1 MIQGLR
7 SDTGGC
13 AVIQKDIIVVG
24 GGIAGLTATLSLA
37 HKGRDVLLIEKNG
50 HCGGLMNS
58 FVRDGFRFE
67 GGARALVNAGLVK
80 PLIKE
85 FGLDIQVLP
94 NPITLG
100 IEDRMLVIEG
110 EGSLN
115 AYAGLLKDLYP
126 QSGDEVDRII
136 LAIHNIIEDMK
147 VLYGVDNPLF
157 TKKKK
162 NILTLA
168 PSVIVWT
175 LKFFRT
181 MYRISKMDT
190 PFEDYL
196 DAISAN
202 QSLKD
207 IIGQHF
213 FRKTPVFFALSYFAL
228 YNDYIYP
235 KGGVGAFIEAL
246 VEAIRKHGGGI
257 RCETRIVRV
266 DAHDKTITDSAGQVY
281 RYDKMIWAGDLKA
294 LYAMSTGAGLGEKE
308 QALFVQRKQKILSR
322 KGAESV
328 FSVFLAAALPPEAFG
343 KLSSGHVFYTPDRR
357 GLGQIHTTELKELLG
372 RWDTVSK
379 DELYAWLKRFCR
391 YNTFE
396 ISIPALRD
404 PDAAPDG
411 KTGLIISALFD
422 YGLTERIRGA
432 GWHEEFKK
440 RVEDEFIE
448 VISSSLYPGLKDS
461 ILFSFS
467 ASPSS
472 ISDRVGSS
480 EGSIVGWSFEEEIP
494 VVTSMF
500 HMADSVKTALPG
512 VYAAGKWVYS
522 PAGGPTAIMTGRI
535 AAKRILRGNA
545 L

>member
-1 MIQGLR
+1 
-7 SDTGGC
+7 
-13 AVIQKDIIVVG
+13 VIQKDIIVVS
-24 GGIAGLTATLSLA
+24 GGIAGLTAALSLA
-37 HKGRDVLLIEKNG
+37 HKGKDVLLIEKNER
-50 HCGGLMNS
+50 CGGLMNS

-100 IEDRMLVIEG
+100 IEDKTLLIDG
-110 EGSLN
+110 EGSLY
-115 AYAGLLKDLYP
+115 AYAGLLKGLYP
-126 QSGDEVDRII
+126 DSVDEVDRII
-136 LAIHNIIEDMK
+136 LAIHTIIEDMK

-168 PSVIVWT
+168 PSVIAWT
-175 LKFFRT
+175 FRFFRT

-190 PFEDYL
+190 PFEESL
-196 DAISAN
+196 DAISSN

-246 VEAIRKHGGGI
+246 VEAIAKHGGEV
-257 RCETRIVRV
+257 RCNTTIVRV
-266 DAHDKTITDSAGQVY
+266 DAHDKTITDSAGGTY
-281 RYDKMIWAGDLKA
+281 RYNKMIWAGDLKA
-294 LYAMSTGAGLGEKE
+294 LYAMSSDAGLGQKE
-308 QALFVQRKQKILSR
+308 QAIYARCKEEILAR

-328 FSVFLAAALPPEAFG
+328 FSVFLATGLPPEAFG
-343 KLSSGHVFYTPDRR
+343 TVTSGHVFHTPDRR
-357 GLGQIHTTELKELLG
+357 GLGQIHTTEVQELLG
-372 RWDTVSK
+372 RWESVSK
-379 DELYAWLKRFCR
+379 EELYTWLKRFCR

-396 ISIPALRD
+396 ISIPVLRD
-404 PDAAPDG
+404 PDAAPEG

-422 YGLTERIRGA
+422 YELTGKVCAA
-432 GWHEEFKK
+432 GWYEEFKK

-472 ISDRVGSS
+472 IFDRVMSS
-480 EGSIVGWSFEEEIP
+480 EGSIVGWSFEEKIP

-500 HMADSVKTALPG
+500 RMADSVKTALPG

-535 AAKRILRGNA
+535 AARRCLRG
-545 L
+545 

>member
-1 MIQGLR
+1 
-7 SDTGGC
+7 
-13 AVIQKDIIVVG
+13 VIQKDIIVVG
-24 GGIAGLTATLSLA
+24 GGIAGLTAALSLA
-37 HKGRDVLLIEKNG
+37 HKGRDVLLIEKNE

-80 PLIKE
+80 PLVKE
-85 FGLDIQVLP
+85 FGLDLTMLP

-100 IEDRMLVIEG
+100 VEDKLLAIDG
-110 EGSLN
+110 EPSLH

-126 QSGDEVDRII
+126 ESGEEVDRII
-136 LAIHNIIEDMK
+136 LAIHTIIEDMK

-157 TKKKK
+157 TRKKK
-162 NILTLA
+162 NILLLA
-168 PSVIVWT
+168 PSVIAWT
-175 LKFFRT
+175 FRFIRT

-190 PFEDYL
+190 PFEEYL
-196 DAISAN
+196 DAISSN

-235 KGGVGAFIEAL
+235 EGGVGAFIDTL
-246 VEAIRKHGGGI
+246 VDAIRKRGGEV
-257 RCETRIVRV
+257 RCDTGIVRI
-266 DAHDKTITDSAGQVY
+266 DPSGKTMIDSAGEAY
-281 RYDKMIWAGDLKA
+281 RYSKLIWAGDLKA
-294 LYAMSTGAGLGEKE
+294 LYTMSTGAGLGEKE
-308 QALFVQRKQKILSR
+308 QAAFSRRREAILAC

-328 FSVFLAAALPPEAFG
+328 FSVFVAVDMLPEAFG
-343 KLSSGHVFYTPDRR
+343 KVASGHVFHTPDRR
-357 GLGQIHTTELKELLG
+357 GLGQVHTAELNDLLK
-372 RWDTVSK
+372 RWDTVSR
-379 DELYAWLKRFCR
+379 DEVYAWLKRFTR

-404 PDAAPDG
+404 PDAAPAG

-422 YGLTERIRGA
+422 YELTERVRA
-432 GWHEEFKK
+432 DGWHEEFKK
-440 RVEDEFIE
+440 HVEAEFIE
-448 VISSSLYPGLKDS
+448 VISKSLYPGLKDK

-467 ASPSS
+467 ASPVS
-472 ISDRVGSS
+472 IFDRVGSS

-535 AAKRILRGNA
+535 AAKRLLRG
-545 L
+545 

>member
-1 MIQGLR
+1 V
-7 SDTGGC
+7 
-13 AVIQKDIIVVG
+13 VIQKDIIVVG
-24 GGIAGLTATLSLA
+24 GGIAGLTAALSLA
-37 HKGRDVLLIEKNG
+37 HKGREVLLIEKNG

-94 NPITLG
+94 NHITLG
-100 IEDRMLVIEG
+100 VEDKMLVIDG

-115 AYAGLLKDLYP
+115 AYAGLLKGLYP
-126 QSGDEVDRII
+126 DSVDEVDRII
-136 LAIHNIIEDMK
+136 QAIHSIIEDMK

-168 PSVIVWT
+168 PSVIAWT
-175 LKFFRT
+175 FRFFRT

-190 PFEDYL
+190 PFEEYL
-196 DAISAN
+196 ATISSN

-246 VEAIRKHGGGI
+246 VNAIRTHGGEI
-257 RCETRIVRV
+257 RYDTEIVQV
-266 DAHDKTITDSAGQVY
+266 DAQDKTLTDSAGEAY
-281 RYDKMIWAGDLKA
+281 RYNKLIWAGDLKA
-294 LYAMSTGAGLGEKE
+294 LYAMSTNDGLGVQDQAVFSRCKE
-308 QALFVQRKQKILSR
+308 EILAR

-328 FSVFLAAALPPEAFG
+328 FSVFLAVDLPPGTFG
-343 KLSSGHVFYTPDRR
+343 KIASGHVFYTPDRK
-357 GLGQIHTTELKELLG
+357 GLGQIHTTGLKELLG
-372 RWDTVSK
+372 RWNSVSK
-379 DELYAWLKRFCR
+379 EEVYVWLQRFCR
-391 YNTFE
+391 CNTFE

-404 PDAAPDG
+404 PEAAPVG
-411 KTGLIISALFD
+411 RTGLIISALFD
-422 YGLTERIRGA
+422 YELTERIRAA
-432 GWHEEFKK
+432 GWHDEFKK

-448 VISSSLYPGLKDS
+448 VVSSSLYPGLKDR

-467 ASPSS
+467 ASPVS
-472 ISDRVGSS
+472 IFDRVRSS
-480 EGSIVGWSFEEEIP
+480 EGSIVGWSFEEKIP

-500 HMADSVKTALPG
+500 RMADSVKTALPE

-535 AAKRILRGNA
+535 AARRCLRS
-545 L
+545 